1 MKINK
6 HHNVALLE
14 LLESNRI
21 ELDKVKSNVPEMT
34 DNDEWFAKM
43 ESGQDNKEWL
53 IEVVIIP
60 ALKAAIINQELK
72 NF

>member
-6 HHNVALLE
+6 HHNKALLD
-14 LLESNRI
+14 LLESNKI
-21 ELDKVKSNVPEMT
+21 ELDKVKSNVLEMT
-34 DNDEWFAKM
+34 NNDEWFAKM
-43 ESGQDNKEWL
+43 ESGQDIKEWL
-53 IEVVIIP
+53 IEVVIMP